1 MTELLA
7 PAGNME
13 ALKAAIA
20 NGCDAVYLGMQKF
33 GARAYSCNFDET
45 TLPEAVS
52 YAHLRE
58 VKVYVTMNT
67 IVFEEELSDMRA
79 QLAFLNEIGV
89 DGVIVQDMAV
99 FDYIVKH
106 FPDMEAHCSTQ
117 MGIDDLDGTLLWK
130 ELGAERV
137 VLAREVDIEKA
148 KKIRNEADVPIEI
161 FVHGALCVSY
171 SGNCLMSGLIGY
183 RSGNRGRCVGS
194 CRKPYELLNKTTGK
208 SLGTSYLLSTKDLN
222 TIDYIN
228 DLKELDSLK
237 IEGRMKEPAYVAN
250 VVAKYRKAL
259 DGTVTAEEKDELKK
273 TFNRT
278 FTKGYLFGEDP
289 KDLSNIQKPNNFG
302 YEIGVISGSYK
313 GMYEIKLHD
322 ELRQNDIIRVDH
334 NDEDVNLSV
343 VKLYDREGNL
353 INRADRVCYIR
364 IKEKL
369 AKGDLVYK
377 TKDYLFYKELEQH
390 MDGEFRRF
398 PLSLRVYAYPGAPLT
413 IDAEGLGVRCFYE
426 SEEVLETAENHP
438 TTAEQVKKQLA
449 KLNDT
454 VFSLENLEFEECG
467 AFLPVK
473 MLNQARREIVDRLY
487 EEKINSKPRRVVSEK
502 AEMQVQPQAVEAQTA
517 TRERDT
523 ARAQASYLTA
533 SVTTREQYEACRR
546 AGLTEI
552 YFDNIIRRNQIE
564 YAPREGEL
572 LIGGY
577 GGLHYYKDSNPF
589 ITDYSFNAVNSVT
602 CRMLHELGAKRI
614 TLSYELNR
622 RQIVDLIAAYR
633 KDYGQAPALEMIVYG
648 RAPLLFTKYC
658 PLKKLGQCG
667 LCKQNRY
674 ELRDEYGTF
683 PILSHEDCATTIL
696 NGKILNLLDEMP
708 SIEGVE
714 AFRLN
719 FTTETPEEVLRIV
732 KTAKKKLDASEEKS
746 SFRRETDTRGH
757 FNREII

>member
-45 TLPEAVS
+45 TLREAAS

-58 VKVYVTMNT
+58 VKVFVTMNT

-99 FDYIVKH
+99 FDYIINH

-117 MGIDDLDGTLLWK
+117 MGIDDLDGTLFWK

-148 KKIRNEADVPIEI
+148 KKIRREAKVPIEI

-194 CRKPYELLNKTTGK
+194 CRKPYELLNRTTGK

-222 TIDYIN
+222 TIDYIK

-250 VVAKYRKAL
+250 VVAKYRKVL

-334 NDEDVNLSV
+334 NNEDVNLSV

-353 INRADRVCYIR
+353 INRADHVCYIR

-398 PLSLRVYAYPGAPLT
+398 PLSLRVYAYPGAHLT
-413 IDAEGLGVRCFYE
+413 VDAEGLGVQCFYE
-426 SEEVLETAENHP
+426 SKEILEAAENHP
-438 TTAEQVKKQLA
+438 TTIEQVKKQFA

-454 VFSLENLEFEECG
+454 VFTLQNLEFEECG

-473 MLNQARREIVDRLY
+473 MINQARREIVDRLY
-487 EEKINSKPRRVVSEK
+487 EEKINNKPRRVLTETVE
-502 AEMQVQPQAVEAQTA
+502 AEAQTDA
-517 TRERDT
+517 SERDT
-523 ARAQASYLTA
+523 VQAQAPYLTA
-533 SVTTREQYEACRR
+533 SVTTREQYEACRK

-552 YFDNIIRRNQIE
+552 YFENIIRRNQIE
-564 YAPREGEL
+564 YEPREGEL

-577 GGLHYYKDSNPF
+577 GGLHYYKDCNPF
-589 ITDYSFNAVNSVT
+589 ITDYSFNVVNSVT
-602 CRMLHELGAKRI
+602 CRKLHELGAKRI

-622 RQIVDLIAAYR
+622 RQIADLIAAYR

-658 PLKKLGQCG
+658 PLKKMKQCG

-683 PILSHEDCATTIL
+683 PILSHEDCTTTIL

-719 FTTETPEEVLRIV
+719 FTTETPEEVSRIV
-732 KTAKKKLDASEEKS
+732 KAAKKKLEGSGGNS
-746 SFRRETDTRGH
+746 CFNRETDTRGH